1 MSIYIPSFRIRI
13 IERTG
18 DGSTT
23 NNLNIN
29 PRFLHR
35 AGVEGEKYRYSFQQ
49 KPGSYSNF
57 ILRTREAFFTAS
69 SFSGRVAIR
78 RRRQREREVEPHHD
92 AIPFALHLKKFLFL
106 FMKEHAE
113 YEIFIRFIN
122 NVKKCNST

>member
-1 MSIYIPSFRIRI
+1 MEAQQIIWISIQDFCT
-13 IERTG
+13 ER
-18 DGSTT
+18 
-23 NNLNIN
+23 
-29 PRFLHR
+29 H
-35 AGVEGEKYRYSFQQ
+35 GVEGEKYRYSFQQ

-78 RRRQREREVEPHHD
+78 RTREREPHHD
-92 AIPFALHLKKFLFL
+92 AIPFALHLKKFEFL